1 VTTVVSADWVLP
13 VEGAPIR
20 DGAVSVE
27 DGRIVAVGPASELGW
42 GTRYEG
48 TAILPGFVN
57 AHTHLEY
64 AVYGGFGDG
73 LAFGPWIATHIRRK
87 AVLAPDDYVAIARL
101 GAVECLRSG
110 VTTIGDASYSGA
122 AAQAAAE
129 LGLGGTIYLEVFG
142 SDVEQARARFER
154 TAADARRHESPY
166 LRLGVS
172 PHAPYTT
179 SVEVSAWAEST
190 GLPLMTHLHETRAE
204 RDWLERGAGAW
215 AEAMGDKLLPPPG
228 ASGIRQ
234 LATHGL
240 LSPRLVAVHAVD
252 LEDDELR
259 LLAEH
264 GTGVAHCPRSNAYL
278 GCGAAPLRALLD
290 AGVPVG
296 LGTDSPNSAGD
307 FDFFAELRAA
317 VLHARA
323 REGDAQTLT
332 AETALDLATLGGARV
347 LNLDSA
353 VGSLVPGKRADLT
366 VVALADT
373 AFHPWENPASAVVL
387 GGSPEHVQ
395 ATLVGGEIRYEK
407 GNGEWQRHRSAA
419 ADARRRM
426 LAVASAAPP
435 GSASSP

>member
-1 VTTVVSADWVLP
+1 
-13 VEGAPIR
+13 
-20 DGAVSVE
+20 
-27 DGRIVAVGPASELGW
+27 
-42 GTRYEG
+42 
-48 TAILPGFVN
+48 
-57 AHTHLEY
+57 
-64 AVYGGFGDG
+64 
-73 LAFGPWIATHIRRK
+73 
-87 AVLAPDDYVAIARL
+87 
-101 GAVECLRSG
+101 
-110 VTTIGDASYSGA
+110 
-122 AAQAAAE
+122 
-129 LGLGGTIYLEVFG
+129 
-142 SDVEQARARFER
+142 
-154 TAADARRHESPY
+154 
-166 LRLGVS
+166 
-172 PHAPYTT
+172 
-179 SVEVSAWAEST
+179 
-190 GLPLMTHLHETRAE
+190 
-204 RDWLERGAGAW
+204 
-215 AEAMGDKLLPPPG
+215 
-228 ASGIRQ
+228 
-234 LATHGL
+234 
-240 LSPRLVAVHAVD
+240 
-252 LEDDELR
+252 
-259 LLAEH
+259 
-264 GTGVAHCPRSNAYL
+264 
-278 GCGAAPLRALLD
+278 
-290 AGVPVG
+290 VPVG

-426 LAVASAAPP
+426 LAGASAAQP